1 MCQGIVFFVF
11 IMLGICLSS
20 WITKLISQ
28 FLREFWLFIR
38 YFPPHHVPFVLF
50 FWSIEYNCYTI
61 ILYILI
67 MFLMFLESFFSTFY
81 LSVLQVESFTLLCL
95 QHIFSRF
102 TDSSV
107 IVLLL
112 ISSSEVFTAETLFFI
127 SVCLLLSWL
136 FDFIVCVSLLRLLFI
151 ISSMFPLYTWGLDL
165 KYLLAI

>member
-1 MCQGIVFFVF
+1 MPRYCLLCIYHAWYLLIFLNHQTYFPVFKGILAFYQVFF
-11 IMLGICLSS
+11 
-20 WITKLISQ
+20 
-28 FLREFWLFIR
+28 
-38 YFPPHHVPFVLF
+38 PPHVPFVLF

-67 MFLMFLESFFSTFY
+67 MFLMFLELFFSTFY

-107 IVLLL
+107 ILLLL

-127 SVCLLLSWL
+127 SVCLLLSRL
-136 FDFIVCVSLLRLLFI
+136 FDFIVCVSLLRLLFV
-151 ISSMFPLYTWGLDL
+151 ISSMFPLYT
-165 KYLLAI
+165 